1 MDIKALSTL
10 AKPASDLL
18 IEGMKQLGRV
28 QGVVHD
34 AFEAEVAGEKGFIV
48 WDSIIMNEVYFI
60 PNDNKS
66 DIKYFLTTMTDQEAK
81 TKLEELRQKYK

>member
-1 MDIKALSTL
+1 MDIKFLNPL

-48 WDSIIMNEVYFI
+48 WDSIIMNEVYFM
-60 PNDNKS
+60 PNDNKLTIQS
-66 DIKYFLTTMTDQEAK
+66 FLITMACTGQAQVD
-81 TKLEELRQKYK
+81 TFN